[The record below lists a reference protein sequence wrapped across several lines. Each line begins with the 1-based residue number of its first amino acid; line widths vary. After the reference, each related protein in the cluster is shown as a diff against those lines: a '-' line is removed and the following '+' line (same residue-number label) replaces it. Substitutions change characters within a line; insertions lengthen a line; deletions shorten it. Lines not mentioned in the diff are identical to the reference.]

1 MRSTASLAPKSN
13 FHYFV
18 FRSFQPEADPPL
30 RGKQKIAPRSGTR
43 RETVSKVPAKFQVE
57 NYLKIKLWV
66 LVRIHK
72 VSRDAQFTFYSQS
85 VVAAGEHEV
94 LLEIPPNESKAILNN
109 NCPGYRIINRSGT
122 NFGHSTVGKD
132 DTLHLLIQEVLN

>member
-1 MRSTASLAPKSN
+1 M
-13 FHYFV
+13 
-18 FRSFQPEADPPL
+18 
-30 RGKQKIAPRSGTR
+30 
-43 RETVSKVPAKFQVE
+43 SKPPAKFQVE

-72 VSRDAQFTFYSQS
+72 ASRDVQFTFYSKN

-94 LLEIPPNESKAILNN
+94 LLTIPPNESRAVLNN
-109 NCPGYRIINRSGT
+109 NYPGYRIVNRSGI
-122 NFGHSTVGKD
+122 NFGLQTVGRD